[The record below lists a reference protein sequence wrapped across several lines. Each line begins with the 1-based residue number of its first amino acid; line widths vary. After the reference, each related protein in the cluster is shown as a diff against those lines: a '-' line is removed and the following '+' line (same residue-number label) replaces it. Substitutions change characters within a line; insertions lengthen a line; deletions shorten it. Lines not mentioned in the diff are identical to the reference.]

1 MHHHGGHLLGTIV
14 LVAIVFGGTYLIVAK
29 PWREF
34 NAPDRVEKRRRLAN
48 WLLLACALFVL
59 AASVF
64 GGPADLL
71 IGGALLCFWVARFRR
86 RRKARA

>member
-1 MHHHGGHLLGTIV
+1 MDHHSGHLLGTIL
-14 LVAIVFGGTYLIVAK
+14 LVAIVFGGIYLVVAK

-34 NAPDRVEKRRRLAN
+34 NDPDRIGRRWRVAN
-48 WLLLACALFVL
+48 WLLLACALFIL

-71 IGGALLCFWVARFRR
+71 IGGALLCLWVARFRR